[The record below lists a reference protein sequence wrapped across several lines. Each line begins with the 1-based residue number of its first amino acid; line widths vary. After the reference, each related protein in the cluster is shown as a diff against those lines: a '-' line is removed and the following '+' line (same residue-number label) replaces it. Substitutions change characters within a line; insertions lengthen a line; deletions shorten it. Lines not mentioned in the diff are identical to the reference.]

1 MDFIK
6 ILDLS
11 NTTTIFSIKDASTKI
26 EPGIKVLYD
35 NKFLF
40 VSFSN
45 FLNDIL
51 QSLFPMN
58 IKKEIYG
65 YISTERIYNSLIEIW
80 NRDNQNRLYSFNE
93 EIFKR
98 NISTLPLEDLKV
110 PEKIYPELKTN
121 ITKTP
126 EKNNEIFICGNDN
139 IKVYLIFDTKYIAPK
154 NELYVFVK
162 LIRKNSYRTAA
173 ISLVKPRY
181 VEPLN
186 NFTTLTDSE
195 KELFNN
201 IFTEKIFNRA
211 VSEWDY
217 FFHKDCC
224 AGLRPTIKEWN
235 KMTKHGKPKYLKLK

>member
-6 ILDLS
+6 ILDLNNS
-11 NTTTIFSIKDASTKI
+11 ITIYSIKDASTKI

-45 FLNDIL
+45 FLTDIL
-51 QSLFPMN
+51 QSLFPIN
-58 IKKEIYG
+58 IKKEIYE
-65 YISTERIYNSLIEIW
+65 YISTEKIYNSLIEIW
-80 NRDNQNRLYSFNE
+80 NRDNQNRSYSFNE

-98 NISTLPLEDLKV
+98 NISTLPLENLKV
-110 PEKIYPELKTN
+110 PEKTDSEVKTN

-126 EKNNEIFICGNDN
+126 ERNNEIFICGNDS
-139 IKVYLIFDTKYIAPK
+139 IKVYLIFDPKYVAPK

-173 ISLVKPRY
+173 ISLVKSRY

-186 NFTTLTDSE
+186 GFTTLTDSE

-201 IFTEKIFNRA
+201 IFTEKMFNRA

-224 AGLRPTIKEWN
+224 SGFRPTIKEWN